1 MLTSV
6 FKKSS
11 LLNYGLVILGLITFF
26 SLQVINQSTESKYAI
41 DIFTLS
47 YLLSVH
53 FITFFL
59 VNFIVKKNG
68 LTKNSSYTLLFFLLF
83 YLLFPTIFLNKFI
96 VTANLFLIFS
106 FRRLISLQTLKSPK
120 DKIFDASLW
129 VFLASLFSFWCVLF
143 VVLVYASIFFHVS
156 RDFRNWLIPFL
167 AAAAISIIYVM
178 ISLMFDISWL
188 EKIKN
193 DALTFLEL
201 DYFQKHLSNFSF
213 AFYVLISVYLVG
225 YSMVTLTNKPIILQA
240 SYKKM
245 IIAFFIGII
254 LFLIS
259 ANKQNDLLVFT
270 FFPLSVMCTNTIEY
284 SQNKLYQEII
294 LGIMFL
300 FGLISFLIQL

>member
-11 LLNYGLVILGLITFF
+11 LLNYGLVILALITFF
-26 SLQVINQSTESKYAI
+26 ILQFLNQPTKVIAQI
-41 DIFTLS
+41 DILNLS
-47 YLLSVH
+47 FLLSIH

-68 LTKNSSYTLLFFLLF
+68 LTRNSSYTLLFFLLF
-83 YLLFPTIFLNKFI
+83 YIVFPAVFLNKFI
-96 VTANLFLIFS
+96 VLANLFLLFS
-106 FRRLISLQTLKSPK
+106 FRRLISLQNLKSPK
-120 DKIFDASLW
+120 SKIFDASVW
-129 VFLASLFSFWCVLF
+129 IFLASLFSFWCVLF
-143 VVLVYASIFFHVS
+143 VLLVYVSIIFHVS

-167 AAAAISIIYVM
+167 AAASVAIIYIM

-188 EKIKN
+188 QKIKN
-193 DALTFLEL
+193 DALTFIEF

-213 AFYVLISVYLVG
+213 AFYVIIALYLVS
-225 YSMVTLTNKPIILQA
+225 YSMVTLTTKPIVLQA

-245 IIAFFIGII
+245 IFAFLIGIT

-259 ANKQNDLLVFT
+259 ANKQNDLLIFT
-270 FFPLSVMCTNTIEY
+270 FFPLAVMCTNTIEY

-294 LGIMFL
+294 LGIMLL
-300 FGLISFLIQL
+300 FGLIGFFIQL